1 MKNHSRLLF
10 AVVLLTMESL
20 SCAQN
25 TNLKEANASA
35 VQPELRWKYD
45 TGG

>member
-1 MKNHSRLLF
+1 MKKHSRLVL
-10 AVVLLTMESL
+10 AIVLLTMESL

-25 TNLKEANASA
+25 PNLKEANASA
-35 VQPELRWKYD
+35 GQPELRWKYE